1 MLRLLSAGVESVA
14 LKAGP
19 GIEGVSAVVA
29 FSSHHAASMAK
40 KALGEGRKQL
50 MGLQGAGPKT
60 TRFKKKSVQDS
71 NSSCAQKEPNDLLRV

>member
-40 KALGEGRKQL
+40 KTLGEGRKQL

-60 TRFKKKSVQDS
+60 TRFKKKVCKTATAAVHKKNQMIF
-71 NSSCAQKEPNDLLRV
+71 